1 MFSDPLSVTVDGS
14 AKSLPRV
21 EASKQRTLYRTA
33 DGVFAIK
40 IADTPGRNGLL
51 GASIEL
57 AQRSPDPTPGN
68 VFDDYRDIVNAFG
81 ITYRFDVSRG
91 DSDDLPILR
100 TALLS
105 LVSGAFET
113 RLLSGEK

>member
-21 EASKQRTLYRTA
+21 GASKQRTTYRTA
-33 DGVFAIK
+33 DGTFEIK
-40 IADTPGRNGLL
+40 ISDVPGRNGAY
-51 GASIEL
+51 GVSIEL
-57 AQRSPDPTPGN
+57 AQKSPDPTPAN

-81 ITYRFDVSRG
+81 ITYRYDVSRS
-91 DSDDLPILR
+91 DLDDLPVIR
-100 TALLS
+100 TALLA
-105 LVSGAFET
+105 LVNSGFET

>member
-1 MFSDPLSVTVDGS
+1 MLSDPLSVTVDGS

-21 EASKQRTLYRTA
+21 EASKQRTRYRTA
-33 DGVFAIK
+33 DGTFEVK
-40 IADTPGRNGLL
+40 ISDVPGRNGLL

-57 AQRSPDPTPGN
+57 AQYSPDPTPSN

-91 DSDDLPILR
+91 DSDDLPVLR
-100 TALLS
+100 TALLAF
-105 LVSGAFET
+105 VSGAIET